1 MWQWPD
7 LKFCFSEWVAGI
19 LGTMTKKH
27 TWDRQEKQR
36 WMAPRL
42 DKGLILVL
50 WYINIE
56 IGWWFKLFIF
66 TSWQVKKTKC
76 LSSTLFPTGITYFIG
91 RGWVGEWEV
100 EQMNT
105 ISKPRGTMGKFISF
119 SPIIKAYSLS
129 EILLPWLK
137 LWVCEYSAQSLGPTS
152 KSIICIV

>member
-1 MWQWPD
+1 MWKWPD

-19 LGTMTKKH
+19 LGTMTKRH

-42 DKGLILVL
+42 EKGLILIW

-76 LSSTLFPTGITYFIG
+76 LSSSLFPTEIIYFIG
-91 RGWVGEWEV
+91 MGWVGGWEV

-105 ISKPRGTMGKFISF
+105 ISKPRGTMGKFINF

-137 LWVCEYSAQSLGPTS
+137 LWVKRVVTNF
-152 KSIICIV
+152 